1 MYRLPIVFVATAFA
15 LTINAGAVAQTT
27 QSAVPTARSEHR
39 AIDKDCAS
47 EAKPY
52 REPCAK
58 SAQGPHEVALCAGLI
73 DREKRECMLED
84 FVRRHDRAIGA
95 GSPPR

>member
-1 MYRLPIVFVATAFA
+1 MYSLPIVFIATAFA
-15 LTINAGAVAQTT
+15 LTISAAAVAQTT
-27 QSAVPTARSEHR
+27 NSAVPTARSEHR

-47 EAKPY
+47 EGKAV

-58 SAQGPHEVALCAGLI
+58 SAQAPHDAPQCGGLI
-73 DREKRECMLED
+73 DREKGECMLED
-84 FVRRHDRAIGA
+84 FVRKHDRAIGA